1 MTSPMPPYPSSSPA
15 SHVQSVLG
23 MAAFMCSIACTRYA
37 KDADK
42 APSMGPR
49 VELLRMSAERV
60 AAFDAVN
67 ALAREAGVDASAGA
81 EPFIG
86 SLGDFDERLRPL
98 DWEERLIK
106 TYLAFGL
113 LLDFSEALVDALDEP
128 LRTAVL
134 DVLGADR
141 FGAMAATELLDDVA
155 GDPQLAARLGLWG
168 RRVVGEEIGTLRR
181 MLSAHPELLGGGAD
195 AEALYEVLSQ
205 GATSRMRGPGGPGR
219 RRRDGRGSAD
229 RRHPRALTGPSVPR
243 PRPAGRRTGG
253 RGARSAPAGC
263 GGRRREKR
271 RKRSKEVRA
280 CARCS
285 SCAGRPARAS
295 RL

>member
-181 MLSAHPELLGGGAD
+181 MLSAHPELLGGGVD
-195 AEALYEVLSQ
+195 AAGLHEVLSQ
-205 GATSRMRGPGGPGR
+205 GATGRMRDLGL
-219 RRRDGRGSAD
+219 
-229 RRHPRALTGPSVPR
+229 RA
-243 PRPAGRRTGG
+243 
-253 RGARSAPAGC
+253 
-263 GGRRREKR
+263 
-271 RKRSKEVRA
+271 
-280 CARCS
+280 
-285 SCAGRPARAS
+285 
-295 RL
+295 